1 MLQINLR
8 KDLKK
13 FSLLLSILLT
23 LAIVLI
29 SLLSE
34 PKTTLIE
41 NINKKQLD
49 NYVKLNGT
57 IINIENI
64 KSSDYSFYI
73 LRLKDSSDSID
84 LISNTCNLDI
94 NQKVE
99 VIGKISEYKN
109 TLQIEVKKIK
119 QVDVS

>member
-1 MLQINLR
+1 MLQINLK

-13 FSLLLSILLT
+13 FSFLLSLLFILLV
-23 LAIVLI
+23 VLI
-29 SLLSE
+29 SLFSE
-34 PKTTLIE
+34 PKTTLIRD
-41 NINKKQLD
+41 INKKQLD

-64 KSSDYSFYI
+64 KSSDYSFYL
-73 LRLKDSSDSID
+73 LRLKDSSGSID
-84 LISNTCNLDI
+84 LISDTPTGL

-119 QVDVS
+119 NLEVS